1 MSDYYILE
9 QEITALDNLINRQ
22 LELINGLKERLRRE
36 TRGLD
41 HEMELLRELTYEI
54 TLVRELREARHM
66 KDACLRQLETNQA
79 LVESGY
85 PIRV

>member
-22 LELINGLKERLRRE
+22 LELINDLKERLRRE

-54 TLVRELREARHM
+54 TLLRELREARHM
-66 KDACLRQLETNQA
+66 KDACLRQLEINQV

-85 PIRV
+85 PI